1 MALLIG
7 MDEAGLGPNF
17 GPFVVAA
24 TVWEVPDSE
33 TGFDF
38 WTAFDTILT
47 REPVAGDPRLH
58 IADSKQ
64 VFQPQKGLDALER
77 GVWGALSLLGWGP
90 MSFGGLCRQLAP
102 RYTKA
107 SSRAG
112 SKTTSAKARR
122 GSLFEDCELSAARS
136 PTDTH
141 PIDKDQVCLPWYE
154 NDLPLPLTSLDLK
167 LAEPWQRRC
176 EQLGARLVSVHAEI
190 VEPLRF
196 NRLVRRYDN
205 KAQATSRL
213 AMNLLRAIWD
223 PDAGPALIVA
233 DKHGGRNRYDMLLSD
248 TFGQPVECLEEGAE
262 ISIYQL
268 GRGELRFQPRAE
280 EHGPVALA
288 SMAAKYLREVAM
300 HQFNRF
306 WQARIPGL
314 KPTQG
319 YPNDA
324 RRFREEISAEQ
335 RRLRIVEDL
344 IWRER

>member
-38 WTAFDTILT
+38 WTAFDTVLT

-77 GVWGALSLLGWGP
+77 GVWSALGLLGWGP
-90 MSFGGLCRQLAP
+90 VSFEGLCRQLAP
-102 RYTKA
+102 QYSKVASKA
-107 SSRAG
+107 GITAAAG
-112 SKTTSAKARR
+112 KTRR
-122 GSLFEDCELSAARS
+122 GSLFGDNELSAARPPS
-136 PTDTH
+136 ETH
-141 PIDKDQVCLPWYE
+141 PIDKDHVRLPWYE
-154 NDLPLPLTSLDLK
+154 DDLPLPLTSLDMTV
-167 LAEPWQRRC
+167 AEPWQRRC
-176 EQLGARLVSVHAEI
+176 EQLGVRLISIHAEI

-205 KAQATSRL
+205 KAQATSRI
-213 AMNLLRAIWD
+213 AMNLLRTLWE
-223 PDAGPALIVA
+223 PDGSPALIVA
-233 DKHGGRNRYDMLLSD
+233 DKHGGRNRYDLLLAD
-248 TFGQPVECLEEGAE
+248 TFGQPADCLAEGAD

-280 EHGPVALA
+280 VHGPVALA

-306 WQARIPGL
+306 WQTRIPGL

-335 RRLRIVEDL
+335 RRLRIAEDL